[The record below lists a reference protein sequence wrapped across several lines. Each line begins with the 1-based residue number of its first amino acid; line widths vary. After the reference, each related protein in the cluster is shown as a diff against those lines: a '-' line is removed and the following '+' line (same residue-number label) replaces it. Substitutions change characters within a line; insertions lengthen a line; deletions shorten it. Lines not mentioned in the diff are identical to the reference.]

1 MEDTLPKERFLAFID
16 NRGHNGSDMA
26 KALFQFLEGHNI
38 DLKDCR
44 GQSYDNAANMSG
56 KYKGMQALIKDKNP
70 LSEFVPCFGHSPN
83 LVGRAAVNTC
93 SAAIHYF
100 DFVQQIYM
108 FFTASTARY
117 ATLKEKLTRADKQ
130 LYVPKRLN
138 ETRWSCRADA
148 TNAIVHG
155 YREMREV
162 LYDIMTD
169 EENKAVARNEACNLY
184 EKMSKLE
191 IAIYA
196 TFWNDILERFSATN
210 HILQD
215 PKMALSTAVKALKSL
230 KTFIETKREKYEE
243 YEAAGIRLSGTEEYT
258 EVRHCV
264 RNVRLNP
271 LDYGNAK
278 DAQMSRKVK
287 FCANSFLP
295 VIDQIVQSLSDRIVA
310 YDVVCERFGFLNR
323 LEDMDADE
331 INSAA
336 ASLVSFYKDDLEPGL
351 KDELV
356 HFVELILVNAKAAKI
371 LRKYILDH
379 LFRFDSTFGEGC
391 INDAIPQRLLQITSM
406 VEHGADIKSQQV
418 VYRIRQFCVSQ
429 KHRVKLTGVG
439 KRLAKTGKSSG
450 QPAPHCKEL

>member
-1 MEDTLPKERFLAFID
+1 MD

-26 KALFQFLEGHNI
+26 KALFKFLESHNI

-70 LSEFVPCFGHSPN
+70 LSEFVPCFGHSLN
-83 LVGRAAVNTC
+83 LVGRSAVNTC
-93 SAAIHYF
+93 SAAIHCF
-100 DFVQQIYM
+100 DFVQQFF

-148 TNAIVHG
+148 TKAIVHG
-155 YREMREV
+155 YREMREA

-184 EKMSKLE
+184 EKMGKLE

-196 TFWNDILERFSATN
+196 TFWNDILERFNATN

-215 PKMALSTAVKALKSL
+215 PKMVLSAAVKALKSL

-271 LDYGNAK
+271 LDYGKAE
-278 DAQMSRKVK
+278 DAQMSPKVK
-287 FCANSFLP
+287 FRANSFLP
-295 VIDQIVQSLSDRIVA
+295 VIDQIVQSLSDRIAA
-310 YDVVCERFGFLNR
+310 YDVACEHFGFLNR

-331 INSAA
+331 ISSAA
-336 ASLVSFYKDDLEPGL
+336 ASLVSFYKGDLEPSL

-356 HFVELILVNAKAAKI
+356 HFVELVKLDIKDNEKIPKELYFYKI
-371 LRKYILDH
+371 LLDSGLQATFRNVEIL
-379 LFRFDSTFGEGC
+379 LRIYLVLMVSSCSGE
-391 INDAIPQRLLQITSM
+391 RSFSKM
-406 VEHGADIKSQQV
+406 RMIKS
-418 VYRIRQFCVSQ
+418 RLRTSVSQ
-429 KHRVKLTGVG
+429 SRFSW
-439 KRLAKTGKSSG
+439 LAIMSTESDILREIDFRTIITTFACQKVRK
-450 QPAPHCKEL
+450 PPLFL